1 MIKINNIEI
10 NNYRSC
16 IKTKFDV
23 HPNLTT
29 LIGINGSGKSNILNS
44 LQLLKSVN
52 YDKFITKEDIKN
64 DKFLLHS
71 TFKFDLLVDDGKVII
86 NADIYFESDER
97 NIDQIFYSE
106 IKYKKKGSK
115 KWENIDLDLY
125 GVVER
130 EKRRGLLNDGAV
142 NNRKRIGLNDN
153 VKILFS
159 EDKEVQF
166 QFELVHFL
174 SNISY
179 YSATQFS
186 DPTKST
192 DRIELEAI
200 KLFNNKN
207 KPHNK
212 FVYDLFYIYKK
223 DNKSYNRFLNLVNKN
238 GIGLIDNI
246 FFFEPYKSSNNEKGS
261 TRAMLFFDIDKM
273 KFLPNQLSEGTF
285 KTLALIFYI
294 INDESELLL
303 IEEPEVCI
311 HHGLLDSII
320 ELIKVQSKKKQIIIS
335 THSDYV
341 LDKLKPENVVL
352 VSRDVDKGTIAKP
365 LSKALSKNDY
375 ATLKIYLNEEGN
387 LGEYWKFSG
396 FEND

>member
-44 LQLLKSVN
+44 LQLLKRVN
-52 YDKFITKEDIKN
+52 YDKFITKEDIKS
-64 DKFLLHS
+64 HS
-71 TFKFDLLVDDGKVII
+71 SLTLALSFGNI
-86 NADIYFESDER
+86 NLTIKADFYFEND
-97 NIDQIFYSE
+97 NQILSGE
-106 IKYKKKGSK
+106 IKYKKEGSK
-115 KWENIDLDLY
+115 KWEDIDLDLY
-125 GVVER
+125 VVVER
-130 EKRRGLLNDGAV
+130 EKRRGLLNYGAI

-153 VKILFS
+153 VKISFS
-159 EDKEVQF
+159 ENKKEQF
-166 QFELVHFL
+166 QFELVQIL

-186 DPTKST
+186 DPTECPSVIT
-192 DRIELEAI
+192 LDDF
-200 KLFNNKN
+200 KLTNANNKT
-207 KPHNK
+207 KPHGKFIYDLHHAYCYDKSSFNK
-212 FVYDLFYIYKK
+212 FITT
-223 DNKSYNRFLNLVNKN
+223 VNKE
-238 GIGLIDNI
+238 GIGLIDDIVFLATHIPN
-246 FFFEPYKSSNNEKGS
+246 SKGK
-261 TRAMLFFDIDKM
+261 DIQTQNDTIIPRFIIDSKD
-273 KFLPNQLSEGTF
+273 FSPNQLSEGTF
-285 KTLALIFYI
+285 KTLALLFYI
-294 INDESELLL
+294 INDVSELLL

-352 VSRDVDKGTIAKP
+352 VSRDTDKGTIAKP

-375 ATLKIYLNEEGN
+375 AALKSYLQDEGN
-387 LGEYWKFSG
+387 LGEYWKLSE